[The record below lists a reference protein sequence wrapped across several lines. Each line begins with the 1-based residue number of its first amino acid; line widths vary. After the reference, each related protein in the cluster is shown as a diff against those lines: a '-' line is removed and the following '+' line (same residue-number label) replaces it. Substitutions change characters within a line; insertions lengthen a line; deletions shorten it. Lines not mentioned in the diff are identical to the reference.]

1 MRLLGMPSGPCRQP
15 LGKMTRQG
23 LDRIV
28 TTLQQLHSDHP
39 ELFTPISNVF
49 GIDIHDR
56 LHNPVHQKNLWYG
69 YAV

>member
-1 MRLLGMPSGPCRQP
+1 
-15 LGKMTRQG
+15 MTRQG